1 MSSKKDTTYY
11 TELQPGD
18 AVQDGDQWLDSF
30 GQWQPY
36 VCNDQISGV
45 VFSGVKARR
54 PIRTTHQT
62 TYEEVPGSRTLQQA
76 VEQPQRERIAYE
88 ELRPGDIIQA
98 GDEFRDADGR
108 WHAYDASRCGS
119 CVYGAW
125 GGWAR
130 RPYKITAILEIGDA
144 LADAQKAATQLQSER
159 DEFQTALIEARLA
172 LKRKV
177 AEVMEVCKER
187 DDALTALKSAQRA
200 RDELQLQVDE
210 LRAGLMGVVSAEH
223 VHSML
228 EDMLD
233 QTEWVGQCLDSST
246 YEQMSCIQ
254 RTISVIGERVR
265 DMVKEATSAND

>member
-1 MSSKKDTTYY
+1 MS
-11 TELQPGD
+11 EQPI
-18 AVQDGDQWLDSF
+18 A
-30 GQWQPY
+30 
-36 VCNDQISGV
+36 
-45 VFSGVKARR
+45 
-54 PIRTTHQT
+54 
-62 TYEEVPGSRTLQQA
+62 YEEVPGSRTTQQA
-76 VEQPQRERIAYE
+76 IDQPQRERIAYE
-88 ELRPGDIIQA
+88 ELQPGDIIQP

-108 WHAYDASRCGS
+108 WHAYDASRCGC

-159 DEFQTALIEARLA
+159 DEFQKVLIESRLL